1 MVNIT
6 ILNWQKFRL
15 YLKRLSVVAHQQNG
29 MLNTVHGTI
38 ESKLAATGRYDIQA
52 LAGSGHVSPETL
64 AALQAELLGHP
75 ATNIMPTVD
84 RTALMHAS
92 VQGTKHSLA
101 DDHAVACGQPL
112 VKYPSNIV
120 NNFPQSILKVDDSSS
135 IYGAWPPSSTL
146 GSVSSG
152 RLGVQNNNTLVDILQ
167 HQQQHQH
174 QQKQQQSQ
182 IHDQNRSINVQP
194 SCLVV
199 PAQSSNTFQAVN
211 SVASVNKDCSFSRNA
226 IIDYSQSSQKSSNS
240 SSSSQY
246 PGGETRATS
255 ISPQISSFSVGSRNN
270 NIQQIQNSTLTFG
283 AARPLPGLLPLTL
296 RQVPY
301 DIKSS
306 DSLDEV
312 CLRNLGFVGK
322 GTCIPSFENK
332 IQSSANDFSQMKVFM
347 ASNGNTV
354 KEELE
359 EEPSLIRYPN
369 ASQPVLQNY
378 PSHDHSSAFT

>member
-1 MVNIT
+1 M
-6 ILNWQKFRL
+6 
-15 YLKRLSVVAHQQNG
+15 AHQQNG

-52 LAGSGHVSPETL
+52 LAGSGHISPETL

-92 VQGTKHSLA
+92 VQGQNHSHA
-101 DDHAVACGQPL
+101 DVAYGQPL

-120 NNFPQSILKVDDSSS
+120 NNFPQSVLKVDDSSS

-167 HQQQHQH
+167 HQQRHQH

-226 IIDYSQSSQKSSNS
+226 IIDYSQSSQKSNNS

-246 PGGETRATS
+246 PGRDTRATS
-255 ISPQISSFSVGSRNN
+255 ISPQISSFSVGSINN

-283 AARPLPGLLPLTL
+283 AVRSLPSLLPLTL

-354 KEELE
+354 KEEPK
-359 EEPSLIRYPN
+359 EEPSHIRYPN
-369 ASQPVLQNY
+369 ASHPVLQNQ